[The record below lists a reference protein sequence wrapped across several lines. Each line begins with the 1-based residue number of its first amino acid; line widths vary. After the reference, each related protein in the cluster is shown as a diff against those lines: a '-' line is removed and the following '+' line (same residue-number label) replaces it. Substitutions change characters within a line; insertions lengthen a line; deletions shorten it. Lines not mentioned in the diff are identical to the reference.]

1 MNPFSVLYSF
11 CSICLL
17 VTYSLT
23 ITASTVSITSTVII
37 NTTIHDIF
45 MPVTTRLRV
54 KLLTGHT
61 YELSQTS
68 STGSSELLESSNFT
82 TTTTSNIQH
91 SNTSINSN
99 FILNGD
105 PSIPHQTYL
114 HDHSRPSLL
123 EEHLEISKF
132 QNSEFSNDKVTSSCL
147 SCHNSS
153 ISNFITMEADCKDSG
168 SSNNTSSL
176 SKDMVG
182 IQDLFTSLLT

>member
-11 CSICLL
+11 CSFCLL

-23 ITASTVSITSTVII
+23 ITASTVSIPSTVIK
-37 NTTIHDIF
+37 NTTIHVIF

-99 FILNGD
+99 FTLNGD

-132 QNSEFSNDKVTSSCL
+132 QNSEFSNDIFLLVSPVIIHPFRILSPWRLIVKILGLLIILLPCL
-147 SCHNSS
+147 RIWWVFKIYLHRC
-153 ISNFITMEADCKDSG
+153 
-168 SSNNTSSL
+168 
-176 SKDMVG
+176 
-182 IQDLFTSLLT
+182 